1 MIERLLDQ
9 QRRIEIR
16 EYARERW
23 KARATNDART
33 AALVQEDTFRF
44 IRNKKV
50 TGLWSAILTAIAVKF
65 AARLIN
71 QWLEDLI
78 DER

>member
-9 QRRIEIR
+9 RRRIEIR
-16 EYARERW
+16 EYAKERW
-23 KARATNDART
+23 RARATHDART

-50 TGLWSAILTAIAVKF
+50 TGIWSAILTAIAVKF

-71 QWLEDLI
+71 QWLEDMI